1 MKNKSLP
8 KSPSPDE
15 TNSLEAHHS
24 STAKSVPQH
33 KTHTEP
39 PQFKRILVPI
49 DFSDASL
56 RAMDYAK
63 LLGEKFGAHL
73 TLLHVVEPAV
83 HTYLQGQGAF
93 DDASQKL
100 IHAAREKLVA
110 LSNKAA
116 IHALPIETL
125 VRMGHS
131 FSEIADTAKAL
142 GADLIVLGAHGR
154 NATRATLGGTSERV
168 LRQAACP
175 VLTVPYTS
183 AETPVPAH

>member
-1 MKNKSLP
+1 
-8 KSPSPDE
+8 
-15 TNSLEAHHS
+15 
-24 STAKSVPQH
+24 
-33 KTHTEP
+33 
-39 PQFKRILVPI
+39 
-49 DFSDASL
+49 
-56 RAMDYAK
+56 MDYAK

-142 GADLIVLGAHGR
+142 GADLIVLGAQGR